1 MCAQVRAGTYAAPAE
16 LVAEALLASSLVGL
30 VPERRAVSWAF

>member
-1 MCAQVRAGTYAAPAE
+1 MHAEVREGTYEVAAE

-30 VPERRAVSWAF
+30 APERHAVAWAF